1 MVDFETKDVAT
12 PSAPSGAGQPA
23 ARHADTGAVFR
34 VVTHGGHKHGFK
46 LEAIFWKII
55 QLAAATEH
63 KRIGAYVE
71 SVLKGHSEHEN
82 KASVL
87 RTSAA
92 EWLSGRLAD
101 AVAKAL
107 SPRTIGKMVQAVP
120 VPSFTMDND
129 LRITSQNHLFVEL
142 LRTHIEEGAIVGDAA
157 VRIRFQTDAKAIREI
172 LVDAKRPFF
181 DDVLHIQYQGRSLD
195 RRVRVITI
203 DTAQGTSMGFLV
215 FVTN

>member
-1 MVDFETKDVAT
+1 MVDFEKNDVA
-12 PSAPSGAGQPA
+12 PPGAPSGAGKPT
-23 ARHADTGAVFR
+23 ARHEDTHAVFR

-71 SVLKGHSEHEN
+71 SVLEGHGEHKN
-82 KASVL
+82 KSSVL

-107 SPRTIGKMVQAVP
+107 SPRAIGKMVQAVP
-120 VPSFTMDND
+120 VPCFTMDND
-129 LRITSQNHLFVEL
+129 LLITSQNHLFVEL
-142 LRTHIEEGAIVGDAA
+142 LRKLIEDGAIVGDAA

-181 DDVLHIQYQGRSLD
+181 DDVLRIQYQGRSLD